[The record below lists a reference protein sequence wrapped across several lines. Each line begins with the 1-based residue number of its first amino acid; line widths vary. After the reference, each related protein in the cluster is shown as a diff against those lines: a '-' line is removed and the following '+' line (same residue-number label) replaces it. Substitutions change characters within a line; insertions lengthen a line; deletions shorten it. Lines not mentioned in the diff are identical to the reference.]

1 MKCSLTRTLREV
13 TALDDRTIDV
23 LEFPAVIDRLAR
35 LTAFSGGREAALA
48 LRPVVDRDEV
58 VRRQRVTSEAV
69 YLGHLGIEI
78 SLGGARDIRSLA
90 ERAERGQVL
99 MPAELLDT
107 ADASMAAMTVQRS
120 LVRLQDEAPL
130 LANIAGG
137 IGDLEPVRS
146 LINDAIDDGG
156 TVRNDASPELRQIR
170 LEMGK
175 SRDQL
180 QQRMQT
186 IAASS
191 SLRTALQE
199 PIVTIRDGRYVLPV
213 KSEMRSA
220 VRGVVHDSSASGATV
235 YIEPMAVVELGN
247 RWREL
252 QVQEQHEVDRILREI
267 SEVIGSTSADLIDA
281 VNRLSRID
289 LAMAKGRLAREL
301 GAHELHET
309 GSQGWLLDAPGELR
323 LVEARHPLLGAD
335 VVANTIIVG
344 GEYRALLI
352 TGPNTG
358 GKTVALKTAGLLT
371 LMALAGLP
379 IPADKGST
387 VPIYDSVFADIGDE
401 QSIEQSLS
409 TFSGHI
415 TAIISVLE
423 RANGQS
429 LVLLDELGAGTDPTE
444 GAALAVS
451 VVDRLLAQ
459 ETALI
464 ATTHHSELKLYAHR
478 TAMVVNA
485 SVEFNLES
493 LSPTYRLTIGLPGQ
507 SNALAIAANLG
518 MPREV
523 IESARRG
530 LSSEDRAL
538 ESMLGQLRGQ
548 LATADERAGQAT
560 ADAKRAETLR
570 QESEQALERLA
581 LESTRLR
588 EDARI
593 RVRDE
598 LRDVRRLL
606 EKSRKEIESAR
617 LEQAG
622 EDFRRAEAAAERL
635 RPVPVPVL
643 NLAQSKPLAM
653 PWGKE
658 QRLEDL
664 VVLPG
669 AVVWLRGVSV
679 AGEALTEP
687 DEQGEF
693 EMQLG
698 ALRTRV
704 RLEQVRATG
713 EPRRDTSG
721 RELTVPMAPWS
732 PSEIEVRGQR
742 LDEALPGVE
751 QFLDAAA
758 RAGHGRVRVIH
769 GRGTGTLRRAVRE
782 MFDRHPLVTN
792 YETADP
798 KEGGE
803 GVTVVILASTR

>member
-1 MKCSLTRTLREV
+1 M
-13 TALDDRTIDV
+13 ALDDKTLEV
-23 LEFPAVIDRLAR
+23 LEFPAIIDRLAR

-48 LRPVVDRDEV
+48 LRPVVEREEV
-58 VRRQRVTSEAV
+58 VRRQRVTAEAV
-69 YLGHLGIEI
+69 HLGQIGIEV

-99 MPAELLDT
+99 TPGELLDI
-107 ADASMAAMTVQRS
+107 ADTSRAAVTVQRA
-120 LVRLQDEAPL
+120 LLRLQDEAPL

-137 IGDLEPVRS
+137 IGDIAPVS
-146 LINDAIDDGG
+146 ALINGAIDDSG
-156 TVRNDASPELRQIR
+156 TIRNDASPELRQIR
-170 LEMGK
+170 VEVGK
-175 SRDQL
+175 AHDQL

-186 IAASS
+186 MAASS
-191 SLRTALQE
+191 SLRPALQE

-267 SEVIGSTSADLIDA
+267 SDVVGVTSADLVEA
-281 VNRLSRID
+281 VNRLARID
-289 LAMAKGRLAREL
+289 LAVAKGRLAKEL
-301 GAHELHET
+301 DAHELHAT
-309 GSQGWLLDAPGELR
+309 GSQGWLREAPGELR
-323 LVEARHPLLGAD
+323 LVQARHPLLAGD

-344 GEYRALLI
+344 GAHSALLI

-387 VPIYDSVFADIGDE
+387 VPIYESVFADIGDE

-415 TAIISVLE
+415 TSIISVLE
-423 RANGQS
+423 RANEQS

-444 GAALAVS
+444 GAALAVAI
-451 VVDRLLAQ
+451 VDRLLVRGA
-459 ETALI
+459 ALI

-478 TAMVVNA
+478 TPRVVNS
-485 SVEFNLES
+485 SVEFDLQS
-493 LSPTYRLTIGLPGQ
+493 LSPTYRLTIGLAGQ

-518 MPREV
+518 MPREL
-523 IESARRG
+523 IESARKG

-538 ESMLGQLRGQ
+538 ESMLGELHRQI
-548 LATADERAGQAT
+548 ATAEERAAQAT
-560 ADAKRAETLR
+560 ADAERAETLR
-570 QESEQALERLA
+570 REREQELERLVS
-581 LESTRLR
+581 ETTRLR

-635 RPVPVPVL
+635 RPAPVPE
-643 NLAQSKPLAM
+643 LAQREPLPM
-653 PWGKE
+653 PGIKE
-658 QRLEDL
+658 QRFEER
-664 VVLPG
+664 VVVPG

-679 AGEALTEP
+679 AGEALSEP
-687 DEQGEF
+687 DERGEF
-693 EMQLG
+693 EVQLG

-713 EPRRDTSG
+713 EPSRDTSG
-721 RELTVPMAPWS
+721 RELTLPMAPWS

-742 LDEALPGVE
+742 LDEALPVVE
-751 QFLDAAA
+751 QFLDAAS

-782 MFDRHPLVTN
+782 MFDRHPLVTG
-792 YETADP
+792 YETAEP

-803 GVTVVILASTR
+803 GVTVVTLANAR

>member
-1 MKCSLTRTLREV
+1 MT
-13 TALDDRTIDV
+13 LDDRTLEV
-23 LEFPAVIDRLAR
+23 LEFPAVIDRLSR

-58 VRRQRVTSEAV
+58 VRRQRVTAEAV
-69 YLGHLGIEI
+69 HLGKLGIEV

-90 ERAERGQVL
+90 ARAERGQVL
-99 MPAELLDT
+99 MPAELLDI
-107 ADASMAAMTVQRS
+107 ADASRAAVTVQRS
-120 LVRLQDEAPL
+120 LLRLQGEAPL
-130 LANIAGG
+130 LANVAGG

-146 LINDAIDDGG
+146 LINGAIDDSGA
-156 TVRNDASPELRQIR
+156 VRDDASPELRQIR
-170 LEMGK
+170 VEVGK
-175 SRDQL
+175 AHDQL
-180 QQRMQT
+180 QQRMQAM
-186 IAASS
+186 AASTA
-191 SLRTALQE
+191 LRSALQE

-267 SEVIGSTSADLIDA
+267 SEVVGATSGDLIEA

-289 LAMAKGRLAREL
+289 LAVAKGRLAKEL
-301 GAHELHET
+301 DAHELHAT
-309 GSQGWLLDAPGELR
+309 GQQGWLSEAPGELR
-323 LVEARHPLLGAD
+323 LVEARHPLLGGE

-344 GEYRALLI
+344 GEHRALLI

-379 IPADKGST
+379 VPADRGSS

-415 TAIISVLE
+415 TSIISVLE
-423 RANGQS
+423 RANEQS

-444 GAALAVS
+444 GAALAVAI
-451 VVDRLLAQ
+451 VDRLLARGA
-459 ETALI
+459 ALI
-464 ATTHHSELKLYAHR
+464 ATTHHGELKLYAHR
-478 TAMVVNA
+478 TAGVVNA
-485 SVEFNLES
+485 SVEFDLES

-523 IESARRG
+523 IESARKG
-530 LSSEDRAL
+530 LSTEDRAL
-538 ESMLGQLRGQ
+538 ESMLGELRGQ
-548 LATADERAGQAT
+548 LAVAEERAAKAT
-560 ADAKRAETLR
+560 ADAEHAETLR
-570 QESEQALERLA
+570 REREQELERLA
-581 LESTRLR
+581 SETTRLR

-593 RVRDE
+593 RVREE
-598 LRDVRRLL
+598 LRDVQRLL
-606 EKSRKEIESAR
+606 QKSRKEIESAR

-622 EDFRRAEAAAERL
+622 EDFRRAEQEAENL
-635 RPVPVPVL
+635 RPTPEEDVSL
-643 NLAQSKPLAM
+643 GDREPLVM
-653 PWGKE
+653 PGVAE
-658 QRLEDL
+658 QRFEDL
-664 VVLPG
+664 VVIPG

-679 AGEALTEP
+679 AGEALSEP
-687 DEQGEF
+687 DERGEF
-693 EMQLG
+693 EVQLG

-704 RLEQVRATG
+704 RMEQVRATG
-713 EPRRDTSG
+713 EPDVDAGGGTMT
-721 RELTVPMAPWS
+721 LPAAPWS
-732 PSEIEVRGQR
+732 PSEIEVRGRR
-742 LDEALPGVE
+742 LDEALPVVE
-751 QFLDAAA
+751 QFLDAAS

-782 MFDRHPLVTN
+782 MFDRHPLVTG
-792 YETADP
+792 YETAEP

-803 GVTVVILASTR
+803 GVTVVTLANAR

>member
-1 MKCSLTRTLREV
+1 M
-13 TALDDRTIDV
+13 
-23 LEFPAVIDRLAR
+23 
-35 LTAFSGGREAALA
+35 
-48 LRPVVDRDEV
+48 
-58 VRRQRVTSEAV
+58 RRQRVTAEAV
-69 YLGHLGIEI
+69 HLGQLGIEV
-78 SLGGARDIRSLA
+78 SLGGARDIRSLV

-99 MPAELLDT
+99 TPAELLDV
-107 ADASMAAMTVQRS
+107 ADASTAAVTVQRA
-120 LVRLQDEAPL
+120 LVRLHGEAPL

-137 IGDLEPVRS
+137 IGDLDPVRS
-146 LINDAIDDGG
+146 LIGGALDDRGE
-156 TVRNDASPELRQIR
+156 VRDEASPELRQIR
-170 LEMGK
+170 VEVAK
-175 SRDQL
+175 SHDQL
-180 QQRMQT
+180 QQRMQAL
-186 IAASS
+186 AASS
-191 SLRTALQE
+191 SLRPALQE

-213 KSEMRSA
+213 KSEARSA
-220 VRGVVHDSSASGATV
+220 VRGVVHDTSASGATV

-252 QVQEQHEVDRILREI
+252 QTQERHEVDRILREI
-267 SEVIGSTSADLIDA
+267 SEIVGDTALELTEA

-289 LAMAKGRLAREL
+289 LAIAKGRLAKEL
-301 GAHELHET
+301 DALELYET
-309 GSQGWLLDAPGELR
+309 GEQIWLSEAPGELK
-323 LVEARHPLLGAD
+323 LVEARHPLLGGD

-379 IPADKGST
+379 VPADKGSS

-415 TAIISVLE
+415 TAIIAVLE
-423 RANGQS
+423 RANEQS

-444 GAALAVS
+444 GAALAVAI
-451 VVDRLLAQ
+451 VDRLLARG
-459 ETALI
+459 AVLI

-478 TAMVVNA
+478 TAGVANA
-485 SVEFNLES
+485 SVEFDLES

-507 SNALAIAANLG
+507 SNALAIAENLG

-530 LSSEDRAL
+530 LSSEDREL
-538 ESMLGQLRGQ
+538 ESMLGELRGQ
-548 LATADERAGQAT
+548 LAKAEERASQAA
-560 ADAKRAETLR
+560 ADAERAEALR
-570 QESEQALERLA
+570 REREQELERLA
-581 LESTRLR
+581 SEATRLR

-617 LEQAG
+617 LAQAG
-622 EDFRRAEAAAERL
+622 EDFRRAEEAAEQL
-635 RPVPVPVL
+635 RPKQVL
-643 NLAQSKPLAM
+643 EAERREPTPM
-653 PWGKE
+653 PGIKE
-658 QRLEDL
+658 QPFKELM
-664 VVLPG
+664 VVPG

-679 AGEALTEP
+679 AGEALSEP
-687 DEQGEF
+687 DDRGEF
-693 EMQLG
+693 DVQLG

-704 RLEQVRATG
+704 RLEQVRATA
-713 EPRRDTSG
+713 EPDGDGGARMMS
-721 RELTVPMAPWS
+721 LPAAPWS
-732 PSEIEVRGQR
+732 PAEIEVRGQR
-742 LDEALPGVE
+742 LDEALPVVE

-782 MFDRHPLVTN
+782 MFSRHPLVTG
-792 YETADP
+792 YETAEP

-803 GVTVVILASTR
+803 GVTVVTLASAR

>member
-1 MKCSLTRTLREV
+1 MLVPRMPPGEIP
-13 TALDDRTIDV
+13 LDDRTLEV
-23 LEFPAVIDRLAR
+23 LEFPAVIQQLAR

-58 VRRQRVTSEAV
+58 VRRQRMTAEAV
-69 YLGHLGIEI
+69 HLGQLGVEV
-78 SLGGARDIRSLA
+78 SLAGARDIRGLA

-99 MPAELLDT
+99 SPAELLDV
-107 ADASMAAMTVQRS
+107 ADASRAAVTVQRS
-120 LVRLQDEAPL
+120 LLRLQGEAPL
-130 LANIAGG
+130 LANVAGG
-137 IGDLEPVRS
+137 IGEIEPIRS
-146 LINDAIDDGG
+146 LINGAIDDGG
-156 TVRNDASPELRQIR
+156 NVRSDASPELRQIR
-170 LEMGK
+170 LEVAK
-175 SRDQL
+175 AHDQL
-180 QQRMQT
+180 QQRMQAM
-186 IAASS
+186 AASAA
-191 SLRTALQE
+191 LRPALQE

-252 QVQEQHEVDRILREI
+252 QVQEQHEIDRILREI
-267 SEVIGSTSADLIDA
+267 SEVVGDTSVDLVDA

-289 LAMAKGRLAREL
+289 LAVAKGRLAREL
-301 GAHELHET
+301 RARDLHET
-309 GSQGWLLDAPGELR
+309 GSQGWLREAPGELR
-323 LVEARHPLLGAD
+323 LVRARHPLLGGE

-379 IPADKGST
+379 VPADQGST

-415 TAIISVLE
+415 TSIISVLE
-423 RANGQS
+423 RADEQS

-444 GAALAVS
+444 GAALAVAI
-451 VVDRLLAQ
+451 VDQLLAKGA
-459 ETALI
+459 ALI

-478 TAMVVNA
+478 TPGVVNA
-485 SVEFNLES
+485 SVEFDLET

-530 LSSEDRAL
+530 LSIEDRAL
-538 ESMLGQLRGQ
+538 ESMLAELRGQ
-548 LATADERAGQAT
+548 LATAEERATQA
-560 ADAKRAETLR
+560 AVNAERAETLR
-570 QESEQALERLA
+570 REREEELDRLA
-581 LESTRLR
+581 SEATRLR

-606 EKSRKEIESAR
+606 EKSRKEVEAAR
-617 LEQAG
+617 LEQAA
-622 EDFRRAEAAAERL
+622 EDFRRAEAAADRL
-635 RPVPVPVL
+635 RPEPEPTVEPRE
-643 NLAQSKPLAM
+643 PLPM
-653 PWGKE
+653 PGVKD
-658 QRLEDL
+658 QRFEDL
-664 VVLPG
+664 VVVPG

-679 AGEALTEP
+679 AGEVLSEP
-687 DEQGEF
+687 DERGEF
-693 EMQLG
+693 DVQLG

-704 RLEQVRATG
+704 RMEQVRATG
-713 EPRRDTSG
+713 EPRRDTAE
-721 RELTVPMAPWS
+721 RTMTLPMAPWS

-742 LDEALPGVE
+742 LDEALPVVE
-751 QFLDAAA
+751 RFLDAAS

-782 MFDRHPLVTN
+782 MFDRHPLVTG
-792 YETADP
+792 YETAEP

-803 GVTVVILASTR
+803 GVTVVTLASTR

>member
-1 MKCSLTRTLREV
+1 MVRGPAEALSGAI
-13 TALDDRTIDV
+13 ALDDRTLEV

-58 VRRQRVTSEAV
+58 VRRQRVTAEAV
-69 YLGHLGIEI
+69 HLGQLGIEVL
-78 SLGGARDIRSLA
+78 LGGARDIRSLA

-99 MPAELLDT
+99 TAAELLDV
-107 ADASMAAMTVQRS
+107 ADASRAAVTVQRA
-120 LVRLQDEAPL
+120 LVRLQPEAPL

-137 IGDLEPVRS
+137 IGDIAPVS
-146 LINDAIDDGG
+146 ALINGAIDDSG

-170 LEMGK
+170 HEVGK
-175 SRDQL
+175 AHDQL

-186 IAASS
+186 MAASS
-191 SLRTALQE
+191 SLRPALQE

-267 SEVIGSTSADLIDA
+267 SEVVGSTSADLIDA

-289 LAMAKGRLAREL
+289 LAVAKGKLAKEL
-301 GAHELHET
+301 DAQELHAT
-309 GSQGWLLDAPGELR
+309 GSQSWLREAPGELR
-323 LVEARHPLLGAD
+323 LVQARHPLLAGD

-344 GEYRALLI
+344 GEHHALLI

-387 VPIYDSVFADIGDE
+387 VPIYESVFADIGDE

-415 TAIISVLE
+415 TSIISVLE
-423 RANGQS
+423 RANEQS

-444 GAALAVS
+444 GAALAVAI
-451 VVDRLLAQ
+451 VDRLLARGA
-459 ETALI
+459 ALI

-478 TAMVVNA
+478 TPKVVNA
-485 SVEFNLES
+485 SVEFDLQS
-493 LSPTYRLTIGLPGQ
+493 LSPTYRLTIGLAGQ

-523 IESARRG
+523 IESARTG
-530 LSSEDRAL
+530 LSSEDREL
-538 ESMLGQLRGQ
+538 ESMLGELRGQ
-548 LATADERAGQAT
+548 LATAEERAAQAT
-560 ADAKRAETLR
+560 ADAERAETLR
-570 QESEQALERLA
+570 REREQELERLA
-581 LESTRLR
+581 SEATRLR

-635 RPVPVPVL
+635 RPVPVPEVEERE
-643 NLAQSKPLAM
+643 PLPM
-653 PWGKE
+653 PGIKE
-658 QRLEDL
+658 QRFEDL
-664 VVLPG
+664 VVVPG

-679 AGEALTEP
+679 AGEALSEP
-687 DEQGEF
+687 DERGEF
-693 EMQLG
+693 EVQLG

-713 EPRRDTSG
+713 EPSRDTSG

-742 LDEALPGVE
+742 LDEALPVVE
-751 QFLDAAA
+751 QFLDAAS

-782 MFDRHPLVTN
+782 MFDRHPLVTG
-792 YETADP
+792 YETAEPRD
-798 KEGGE
+798 GGE
-803 GVTVVILASTR
+803 GVTVVTLAGTR

>member
-1 MKCSLTRTLREV
+1 MVRGLAEALSGAI
-13 TALDDRTIDV
+13 ALDDRTLEV
-23 LEFPAVIDRLAR
+23 LEFPAVIDRLSR

-58 VRRQRVTSEAV
+58 VRRQRVTAEAV
-69 YLGHLGIEI
+69 HLGQLGIEV

-99 MPAELLDT
+99 TAAELLDV
-107 ADASMAAMTVQRS
+107 ADASRAAVTVQRA
-120 LVRLQDEAPL
+120 LVRLQPEAPL

-137 IGDLEPVRS
+137 IGEIAPVS
-146 LINDAIDDGG
+146 ALINGAIDDSG

-170 LEMGK
+170 HEVGK
-175 SRDQL
+175 AHDQL

-186 IAASS
+186 MAASS
-191 SLRTALQE
+191 SLRPALQE

-267 SEVIGSTSADLIDA
+267 SEVVGSTSADLIDA

-289 LAMAKGRLAREL
+289 LAVAKGKLAKEL
-301 GAHELHET
+301 DAQELHVT
-309 GSQGWLLDAPGELR
+309 GSQGWLREAPGELR
-323 LVEARHPLLGAD
+323 LVQARHPLLAGD

-344 GEYRALLI
+344 GEHSALLI

-387 VPIYDSVFADIGDE
+387 VPIYESVFADIGDE

-415 TAIISVLE
+415 TSIISVLE
-423 RANGQS
+423 RANEQS

-444 GAALAVS
+444 GAALAVAI
-451 VVDRLLAQ
+451 VDRLLARGA
-459 ETALI
+459 ALI

-478 TAMVVNA
+478 TARVVNA
-485 SVEFNLES
+485 SVEFDLQS
-493 LSPTYRLTIGLPGQ
+493 LSPTYRLTIGLAGQ

-523 IESARRG
+523 IESARKG

-538 ESMLGQLRGQ
+538 ESMLGELRGQ
-548 LATADERAGQAT
+548 LATADERAAQAT
-560 ADAKRAETLR
+560 ADAERAETLR
-570 QESEQALERLA
+570 REREQELERLA
-581 LESTRLR
+581 SEATRLR

-635 RPVPVPVL
+635 RPVPVPKVEERE
-643 NLAQSKPLAM
+643 PLPM
-653 PWGKE
+653 PGIKE
-658 QRLEDL
+658 QRFEDL
-664 VVLPG
+664 VVVPG

-679 AGEALTEP
+679 AGEALSEP
-687 DEQGEF
+687 DERGEF
-693 EMQLG
+693 EVQLG

-713 EPRRDTSG
+713 EPSRDTSG

-742 LDEALPGVE
+742 LDEALPVVE
-751 QFLDAAA
+751 QFLDAAS

-782 MFDRHPLVTN
+782 MFDRHPLVMG
-792 YETADP
+792 YETAEP
-798 KEGGE
+798 KDGGE
-803 GVTVVILASTR
+803 GVTVVTLASAR

>member
-1 MKCSLTRTLREV
+1 M
-13 TALDDRTIDV
+13 ALDDKTLEV
-23 LEFPAVIDRLAR
+23 LEFPAIIDRLAR

-48 LRPVVDRDEV
+48 LRPVVEREEV
-58 VRRQRVTSEAV
+58 VRRQRVTAEAV
-69 YLGHLGIEI
+69 HLGQIGIEV

-99 MPAELLDT
+99 TPGELLDI
-107 ADASMAAMTVQRS
+107 ADTSRAAVTVQRA
-120 LVRLQDEAPL
+120 LLRLQDEAPL

-137 IGDLEPVRS
+137 IGDIAPVS
-146 LINDAIDDGG
+146 ALINGAIDDSG
-156 TVRNDASPELRQIR
+156 TIRNDASPELRQIR
-170 LEMGK
+170 VEVGK
-175 SRDQL
+175 AHDQL

-186 IAASS
+186 MAASS
-191 SLRTALQE
+191 SLRPALQE

-267 SEVIGSTSADLIDA
+267 SDVVGVTSADLVEA
-281 VNRLSRID
+281 VNRLARID
-289 LAMAKGRLAREL
+289 LAVAKGRLAKEL
-301 GAHELHET
+301 DAHELHAT
-309 GSQGWLLDAPGELR
+309 GSQGWLREAPGELR
-323 LVEARHPLLGAD
+323 LVQARHPLLAGD

-344 GEYRALLI
+344 GAHSALLI

-387 VPIYDSVFADIGDE
+387 VPIYESVFADIGDE

-415 TAIISVLE
+415 TSIISVLE
-423 RANGQS
+423 RANEQS

-444 GAALAVS
+444 GAALAVAI
-451 VVDRLLAQ
+451 VDRLLVRGA
-459 ETALI
+459 ALI

-478 TAMVVNA
+478 TPRVVNS
-485 SVEFNLES
+485 SVEFDLQS
-493 LSPTYRLTIGLPGQ
+493 LSPTYRLTIGLAGQ

-518 MPREV
+518 MPREL
-523 IESARRG
+523 IESARKG

-538 ESMLGQLRGQ
+538 ESMLGELHRQI
-548 LATADERAGQAT
+548 ATAEERAAQAT
-560 ADAKRAETLR
+560 ADAERAETLR
-570 QESEQALERLA
+570 REREHELERLVS
-581 LESTRLR
+581 ETTRLR

-635 RPVPVPVL
+635 RPAPVPE
-643 NLAQSKPLAM
+643 LAQREPLPM
-653 PWGKE
+653 PGIKE
-658 QRLEDL
+658 QRFEER
-664 VVLPG
+664 VVVPG

-679 AGEALTEP
+679 AGEALSEP
-687 DEQGEF
+687 DERGEF
-693 EMQLG
+693 EVQLG

-713 EPRRDTSG
+713 EPSRDTSG
-721 RELTVPMAPWS
+721 RELTLPMAPWS

-742 LDEALPGVE
+742 LDEALPVVE
-751 QFLDAAA
+751 QFLDAAS

-782 MFDRHPLVTN
+782 MFDRHPLVTG
-792 YETADP
+792 YETAEP

-803 GVTVVILASTR
+803 GVTVVTLANAR